1 MKKTATQLLAVLLSL
16 ALTVTLVSVMAVS
29 TSAATS
35 SAPVGSNGDIQ
46 GDTNHCEEFESTY
59 PSDPY
64 PYTLEVIPKL
74 VLSQPGLEYPAMPEY
89 SMTLFDDTDGLK
101 YYVDLSLKKS
111 DVAYECNVALYSA
124 IFPANA
130 PEYCKDGD
138 LAFYVNEDT
147 EVTFIY
153 DAIKDTLNMYCF
165 PSVTPT
171 DAKYTLPYTEQPT
184 TCELTSEPIG
194 PTLELYC
201 ILEIHRPDGVVMES
215 GMYQAVMGFSP
226 TFTADIS
233 DLPVFD
239 TPYKATLNVYSCI
252 WPDQLVF
259 SSDEWFYVRSEG
271 AVTFTAYAPSATLDI
286 SGKGIELTADPD
298 VTYPVTYPTSIPP
311 YTTVP
316 DVTTLPQV
324 WTTAPDVTY
333 PTTLPE
339 VWTSSPVE
347 ETTEE
352 PTSAPA
358 LNEIKYGDVNMD
370 GKITIDDV
378 TMIQRAAAEIVK
390 FTNSLQ
396 KSLADINNDG
406 VVSVTDVTCLQKY
419 LAEYTEGTG
428 RAGLVAVSVDY
439 D

>member
-1 MKKTATQLLAVLLSL
+1 M
-16 ALTVTLVSVMAVS
+16 
-29 TSAATS
+29 
-35 SAPVGSNGDIQ
+35 
-46 GDTNHCEEFESTY
+46 
-59 PSDPY
+59 
-64 PYTLEVIPKL
+64 
-74 VLSQPGLEYPAMPEY
+74 
-89 SMTLFDDTDGLK
+89 
-101 YYVDLSLKKS
+101 
-111 DVAYECNVALYSA
+111 
-124 IFPANA
+124 
-130 PEYCKDGD
+130 
-138 LAFYVNEDT
+138 
-147 EVTFIY
+147 
-153 DAIKDTLNMYCF
+153 
-165 PSVTPT
+165 
-171 DAKYTLPYTEQPT
+171 
-184 TCELTSEPIG
+184 
-194 PTLELYC
+194 
-201 ILEIHRPDGVVMES
+201 
-215 GMYQAVMGFSP
+215 
-226 TFTADIS
+226 
-233 DLPVFD
+233 
-239 TPYKATLNVYSCI
+239 
-252 WPDQLVF
+252 
-259 SSDEWFYVRSEG
+259 
-271 AVTFTAYAPSATLDI
+271 
-286 SGKGIELTADPD
+286 
-298 VTYPVTYPTSIPP
+298 TYPVTYPTSIPP

-316 DVTTLPQV
+316 DVTTLPQE

-439 D
+439 A

>member
-271 AVTFTAYAPSATLDI
+271 TVSFRAYAPSATLDI

-298 VTYPVTYPTSIPP
+298 VTYPVTYPTTIPQEW
-311 YTTVP
+311 TTAPDVTTLPPVWTTAP

-324 WTTAPDVTY
+324 WTSTPQ
-333 PTTLPE
+333 
-339 VWTSSPVE
+339 
-347 ETTEE
+347 ETTI
-352 PTSAPA
+352 PAPIA
-358 LNEIKYGDVNMD
+358 EYMIGDVNMD
-370 GKITIDDV
+370 GDLSVDDV
-378 TMIQRAAAEIVK
+378 TMIQRAAAELIAL
-390 FTNSLQ
+390 NPSQ
-396 KSLADINNDG
+396 KLLADVNNDG
-406 VVSVTDVTCLQKY
+406 IISVLDVTCVQKH
-419 LAEYTEGTG
+419 LAEFTEGTG
-428 RAGLVAVSVDY
+428 NTGMLVIVTG
-439 D
+439 